1 MAIRPGTGTKEAR
14 REMLGTCQLPACWA
28 AGRRLML
35 MSDTAVDPC
44 TSLYDAACGGWVRN
58 VSASSPRLDTV
69 SVMDQNKRRID
80 TKIRGECL
88 IFVFLSTITFLFFP

>member
-1 MAIRPGTGTKEAR
+1 
-14 REMLGTCQLPACWA
+14 MLGTCQLPKCWSL
-28 AGRRLML
+28 GRRLML
-35 MSDTAVDPC
+35 MSDLSVDPC

-58 VSASSPRLDTV
+58 MSASRLASRERLDTV

-88 IFVFLSTITFLFFP
+88 TFVTPTITVLLLRSDAVSGGQGGQ